1 MLVLKLMPDYEC
13 EFPLWTR
20 DQVVGHVRFNADQA
34 ASLGLPSN
42 LIDQLSNW
50 QAQFDDGFHHRRG
63 WTNDDD
69 RLLWTRTS
77 ERLIA
82 QLVRHLP
89 KDVALEIDLWPIE

>member
-13 EFPLWTR
+13 EFPLWAR
-20 DQVVGHVRFNADQA
+20 DRVVGQVRFNADQA

-63 WTNDDD
+63 WTSDDD
-69 RLLWTRTS
+69 RLSWTRTS

-82 QLVRHLP
+82 QLRRHLP
-89 KDVALEIDLWPIE
+89 EDVALEIDLWPIE